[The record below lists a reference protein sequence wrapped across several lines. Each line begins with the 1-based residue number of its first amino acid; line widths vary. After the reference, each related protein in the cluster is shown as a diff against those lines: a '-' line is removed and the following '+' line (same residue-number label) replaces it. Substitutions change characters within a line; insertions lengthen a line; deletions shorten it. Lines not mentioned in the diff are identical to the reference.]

1 MYPRE
6 MISLQD
12 EVEAV
17 EIPYGTRTLLPKGTQ
32 VIVEQALGGSF
43 TVVTEWG
50 TMVRIPGTAHE
61 ALGLPPP
68 PDASTAPASDEPLAL
83 DQVKERVW
91 GELKTCYDPEIP
103 VNIVDLGLVYDCQ
116 VQELPESKYKVDVQM
131 TLTAPGC
138 GMGDIL
144 KDDAEMK
151 IRAIPGVTQCN
162 VELVMDPPWD
172 PSRMSD
178 AARLQLNML

>member
-6 MISLQD
+6 MISLLD

-17 EIPYGTRTLLPKGTQ
+17 EIPHGTRTLLPKGTQ

-50 TMVRIPGTAHE
+50 TMVRISGAAHE

-68 PDASTAPASDEPLAL
+68 PDVSTTPASGEPLTL
-83 DQVKERVW
+83 EQVKERVW

-116 VQELPESKYKVDVQM
+116 VREAEPSKYNVDVQM

-151 IRAIPGVTQCN
+151 IRAIPGVVHCN